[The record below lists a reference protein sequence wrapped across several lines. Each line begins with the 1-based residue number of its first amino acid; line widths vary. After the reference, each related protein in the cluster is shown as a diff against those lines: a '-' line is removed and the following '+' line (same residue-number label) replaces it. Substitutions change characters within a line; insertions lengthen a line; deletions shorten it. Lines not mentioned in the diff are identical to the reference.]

1 MNPIL
6 LTGKDEFQLVME
18 YLKKEL
24 SGIRTGRANSA
35 VVENISVM
43 AYGSQMPVKGVA
55 SIGVPD
61 ARTITVDPWDKSLIK
76 EIEKG
81 IRDAGVGLN
90 PVNEGALLRISMPA
104 LTEESRRQLL
114 KVVGEKTE
122 EAREKIRGIR
132 EDVKSLIISAMN
144 DNEVTEDERYHL
156 QDELEA
162 MVGGFNDQIKELADE
177 KEKEMMTI

>member
-18 YLKKEL
+18 HLKKEL

-35 VVENISVM
+35 VVENIMVD

-61 ARTITVDPWDKSLIK
+61 SRTITVEAWDKSLMK

-90 PVNEGALLRISMPA
+90 PVNEGALLRISMPQM
-104 LTEESRRQLL
+104 TEETRRQLT
-114 KVVGEKTE
+114 KVVGEKSE

-132 EDVKSLIISAMN
+132 EDVKGLIISAMN

-162 MVGGFNDQIKELADE
+162 MVGSFNDQIKALADE

>member
-6 LTGKDEFQLVME
+6 STGKDEFQPVIE
-18 YLKKEL
+18 HLKKEL
-24 SGIRTGRANSA
+24 TGIRTGRANAA
-35 VVENISVM
+35 VVENITVM
-43 AYGSQMPVKGVA
+43 AYGSPMAVKGVA

-81 IRDAGVGLN
+81 IHDAGVGLN
-90 PVNEGALLRISMPA
+90 PVNEGALLRISMPQ

-114 KVVGEKTE
+114 KVIGEKTE

-132 EDVKSLIISAMN
+132 EDVKGLIIGAMN

-162 MVGGFNDQIKELADE
+162 MVGGFNDAIKTMAEE
-177 KEKEMMTI
+177 KEKEIMTV

>member
-6 LTGKDEFQLVME
+6 LTGKDEFQLVLE

-35 VVENISVM
+35 VVENIMVD
-43 AYGSQMPVKGVA
+43 AYGAQMPVKGVA

-61 ARTITVDPWDKSLIK
+61 SRTITVEAWDKSLMK

-90 PVNEGALLRISMPA
+90 PVNEGTLLRISMPQMTEETRRA
-104 LTEESRRQLL
+104 LT
-114 KVVGEKTE
+114 KVVGEKSE

-132 EDVKSLIISAMN
+132 EDVKGLIISAMN

-162 MVGGFNDQIKELADE
+162 IVGGFNDQIKALADE